1 LWGVELS
8 VADASVSK
16 DVASRA
22 NRAQAVNPF
31 ARAFPA
37 IAAVIV
43 LLVIVVGW
51 LKSGD
56 EYLTPDSG
64 TGYWLGIYGS
74 AAMLSLLIYSFR
86 KRYKSARLIGSIPF
100 WFRTHMLLGIIGPV
114 LILFHANFKL
124 GPLNSNVALF
134 SMLIVALSGV
144 IGKYIYGRIHMGL
157 YGRKARVRE
166 LLAEADELKRYLG
179 EEIKVGT
186 FVSRELNAF
195 SKSIQSEARASVLG
209 SLWRGATMA
218 VRARRM
224 RAHLIAE
231 SRRLIRIEGKAAR
244 WSWWQ
249 RRDRQKRVSE
259 IVSLYSE
266 AIVKAAEL
274 GFYERLFALWHV
286 LHLPL
291 FFLMLA
297 AGIIHVWAVHQY

>member
-1 LWGVELS
+1 LA

-16 DVASRA
+16 NVVSRASRA
-22 NRAQAVNPF
+22 QAASSF

-43 LLVIVVGW
+43 SLVIVAGW
-51 LKSGD
+51 LESAD
-56 EYLTPDSG
+56 EYLTPDAG
-64 TGYWLGIYGS
+64 LGYWLGIYGS

-86 KRYKSARLIGSIPF
+86 KRHKNARLIGSVRF
-100 WFRTHMLLGIIGPV
+100 WFRTHMLLGIVGPV

-144 IGKYIYGRIHMGL
+144 VGKYIYGKIHIGL
-157 YGRKARVRE
+157 HGRKARARE
-166 LLAEADELKRYLG
+166 LLVEAEELKRYLG
-179 EEIKVGT
+179 EEIKVGA

-195 SKSIQSEARASVLG
+195 SKSIESEARASVLG
-209 SLWRGATMA
+209 SVWGGAVMA
-218 VRARRM
+218 LRARRM
-224 RAHLIAE
+224 RAHLVAE
-231 SRRLIRIEGKAAR
+231 AKRLIRMEGKTAG
-244 WSWWQ
+244 WSWRQ
-249 RRDRQKRVSE
+249 QRDRQRRIAE

-266 AIVKAAEL
+266 TVIKAAEL
-274 GFYERLFALWHV
+274 SFYERLFGLWHV

-297 AGIIHVWAVHQY
+297 AGLIHVWAVHQY